1 MCSEQTVC
9 PFHVQVISKGSA
21 VTERVDQ
28 DRAGHTL
35 IELMIAVAIVGV
47 LGAIAIPSVSQQ
59 ARSSQLD
66 RTVGDVIG
74 RLRQVREDAVSRKID
89 VSVAC
94 NPSIHQ
100 ITWEA
105 DYDGSG
111 SISTDEIFSEH
122 FEANGGVIWT
132 TPDGSASF
140 SARGTFS
147 AGGGPWEMKAEMP
160 DGSHRFI
167 YVVANGQVIQSQSQ
181 IPALSTP

>member
-1 MCSEQTVC
+1 M
-9 PFHVQVISKGSA
+9 
-21 VTERVDQ
+21 TERVTPH
-28 DRAGHTL
+28 RAGHAL

-47 LGAIAIPSVSQQ
+47 LGTIAIPSVSQQ
-59 ARSSQLD
+59 TRSSQLD

-74 RLRQVREDAVSRKID
+74 RLRQIREDAVSRKID

-94 NPSIHQ
+94 NPYLHR

-111 SISTDEIFSEH
+111 SISKNEIFNEH

-132 TPDGSASF
+132 IPHGTASF
-140 SARGTFS
+140 SASGIFS

-160 DGSHRFI
+160 DGSHRYI
-167 YVVANGQVIQSQSQ
+167 YVVPNGQVIQSQSR
-181 IPALSTP
+181 ISALSTP